1 MKKAIFGIVATSL
14 VLGFGGLP
22 AFGATG
28 AKRAVDDRMHSV
40 NDLVKKKGLMQEAL
54 KGVSVETGVPL
65 GQVEAMHDHFKDTGA
80 AGILVA
86 CVMADATKTA
96 PEYFLK
102 KHVDGGK
109 DWTELAQ
116 ENKVS
121 IDLLLHKLENMEA
134 HLAGPPVERPKR

>member
-54 KGVSVETGVPL
+54 KGVSVETGVPSGKWRRCTIISRTRERL
-65 GQVEAMHDHFKDTGA
+65 
-80 AGILVA
+80 
-86 CVMADATKTA
+86 
-96 PEYFLK
+96 EYLWR
-102 KHVDGGK
+102 V
-109 DWTELAQ
+109 
-116 ENKVS
+116 
-121 IDLLLHKLENMEA
+121 
-134 HLAGPPVERPKR
+134 